1 MTRYGYARIS
11 TDEQTHDPQLLELE
25 REGVRE
31 IVLDT
36 VSGGVPAARRPG
48 LSELLAK
55 LQPGDSLVAARLDRL
70 GRTMLDVMGLVG
82 SLVDRQVRVR
92 LLDVG
97 IETGT
102 ANGQLFLTILA
113 GFAEF
118 EREIIR
124 ERTRAGLEAA
134 RRSGSRLGRPARL
147 TGRQRRHAVE
157 LHASGKSLQEI
168 AQIMGVSKTTIWRM
182 VSCEAERSGNGG
194 SGTDDRAAR
203 SVQLT
208 PTRY

>member
-1 MTRYGYARIS
+1 MTRYGYARVS
-11 TDEQTHDPQLLELE
+11 TDDQTHDPQLLALE

-36 VSGGVPAARRPG
+36 VSGGVPAASRPG
-48 LSELLAK
+48 LSGLLAK

-70 GRTMLDVMGLVG
+70 GRTVLDVMGLVG
-82 SLVDRQVRVR
+82 SLVERQVRVR

-147 TGRQRRHAVE
+147 TERQRRHVVE
-157 LHASGKSLQEI
+157 LQEAGKSLQEI
-168 AQIMGVSKTTIWRM
+168 AQIMGVSKTTIWRA
-182 VSCEAERSGNGG
+182 VSYGGKRSRNRG
-194 SGTDDRAAR
+194 SGTGDRADW
-203 SVQLT
+203 SVRLT
-208 PTRY
+208 PTR

>member
-11 TDEQTHDPQLLELE
+11 TDEQTHDPQLVALE
-25 REGVRE
+25 REGVQE

-36 VSGGVPAARRPG
+36 VSGGVPAASRPG
-48 LSELLAK
+48 LSGLLAK
-55 LQPGDSLVAARLDRL
+55 LQRGDSLVAARLDRL

-82 SLVDRQVRVR
+82 TLVERHVRVR

-134 RRSGSRLGRPARL
+134 RCSGARLGRPARL
-147 TGRQRRHAVE
+147 TERQRRHAVE
-157 LHASGKSLQEI
+157 LQEAGKSLQEI
-168 AQIMGVSKTTIWRM
+168 AQIMGVSKTTIWRA
-182 VSCEAERSGNGG
+182 VSCGGKCSGNAG
-194 SGTDDRAAR
+194 SGTGGRIDR
-203 SVQLT
+203 SVRLT
-208 PTRY
+208 PAR

>member
-1 MTRYGYARIS
+1 MTRYGYARVS
-11 TDEQTHDPQLLELE
+11 TDEQTHDPQLLALE

-36 VSGGVPAARRPG
+36 VSGGVPAASRPG
-48 LSELLAK
+48 LSGLLAK

-82 SLVDRQVRVR
+82 TLVERQVRVR

-124 ERTRAGLEAA
+124 ERTRTGLEAA

-147 TGRQRRHAVE
+147 TERQCRHAVE
-157 LHASGKSLQEI
+157 LHASGKSLHEI
-168 AQIMGVSKTTIWRM
+168 AKIMGVSKTTIWRA
-182 VSCEAERSGNGG
+182 VSCGGKCSGNGG
-194 SGTDDRAAR
+194 SGTGVRAAR

-208 PTRY
+208 PTR

>member
-1 MTRYGYARIS
+1 MTRYGYARVS
-11 TDEQTHDPQLLELE
+11 TDDQTHDPQLLALE

-31 IVLDT
+31 IVFDT
-36 VSGGVPAARRPG
+36 VSGGVPAASRPG
-48 LSELLAK
+48 LSELLER

-118 EREIIR
+118 ERAIIR

-134 RRSGSRLGRPARL
+134 RRSGSRLGRPTRL
-147 TGRQRRHAVE
+147 TERRRRHVVE
-157 LHASGKSLQEI
+157 LHKAGKSLHEI
-168 AQIMGVSKTTIWRM
+168 AQIMAVSKTTIWRA
-182 VSCEAERSGNGG
+182 VSCGRKHSGNGG
-194 SGTDDRAAR
+194 SGTDARAAR
-203 SVQLT
+203 SVRLT
-208 PTRY
+208 PAR